1 MKTVHILGDSTV
13 ESGNAPFFGWGG
25 QLAAFLPE
33 GFWVDNH
40 AVSGRSTK
48 SFLEEGRF
56 APVERTMKPGD
67 LLLVQFGHNDEKP
80 DEARRT
86 DPDTTYPG
94 NLLRFV
100 SAARGKGAL
109 PVLITPV
116 ARRHFQPDGSL
127 PYTHGAYPDAMRALA
142 AREGVPLIDLKR
154 ITREWLLAL
163 GPRAAAAYFVQL
175 SPGEHPDHPD
185 GLCDLTHYNLR
196 GARAVAEMV
205 AGEMRRLGLVKAEM
219 G

>member
-13 ESGNAPFFGWGG
+13 ENGSAPFFGWGG
-25 QLAAFLPE
+25 QLAMFLPG
-33 GFWVDNH
+33 GFCVYNR

-48 SFLEEGRF
+48 SFLDEGRF
-56 APVERTMKPGD
+56 APVERAMRPGD

-127 PYTHGAYPDAMRALA
+127 PYTHGAYPDAVRALA
-142 AREGVPLIDLKR
+142 VREGVPLIDLKR
-154 ITREWLLAL
+154 ITRQWLLAL
-163 GPRAAAAYFVQL
+163 GPREAAAYFVQL